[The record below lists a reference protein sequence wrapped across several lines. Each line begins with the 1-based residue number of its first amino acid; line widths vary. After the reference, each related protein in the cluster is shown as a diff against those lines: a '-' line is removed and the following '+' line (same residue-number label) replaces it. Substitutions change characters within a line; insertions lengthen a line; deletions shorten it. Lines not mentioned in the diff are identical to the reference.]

1 MRLVRKRICKKISH
15 PTSNSGAKELQM
27 GRWNLGAEGGGHA
40 KKNLTPVT
48 KHPILAPK
56 SCKYNESAIGATY
69 DEDDDGGGDGGGGDD
84 IQFGRLQRATNFT
97 IML

>member
-1 MRLVRKRICKKISH
+1 M
-15 PTSNSGAKELQM
+15 Q
-27 GRWNLGAEGGGHA
+27 
-40 KKNLTPVT
+40 KNLTPVT

-56 SCKYNESAIGATY
+56 SCKYNESAIGGTY
-69 DEDDDGGGDGGGGDD
+69 DEDDDGGGGGDD